1 MQQQEPSAPPGTRPV
16 PNDIENQIKSRL
28 SQFIEIA
35 HRRFPGAQPVSF
47 LKEHLDS
54 LKQESYFVSEKSDG
68 TRYLMY
74 IMLNESEN
82 PIKQECYLIDR
93 KNKYYSVDLS
103 FYNAQSQLL
112 NDTLIDGELVMDRD
126 GTAEIWRF
134 LAFDLLMVNGEMKVD
149 RNLEKRLGALYE
161 FVVKPYNKH
170 LKQCLPEYVQS
181 RPFTIEM
188 KKVEKCYHLKEIL
201 ASIKSLKHEN
211 DGLLFTSVDRPYDF
225 GTCDSMLKWKPS
237 SHNSVDFKIRV
248 QYPQTDDEL
257 PRFFLQIS
265 TGSRKYQDYGELVL
279 DSSQKALKLQ
289 FLNNPPDGRIV
300 ECTYDEFYP
309 TKWRFMRFREDKNEP
324 NFVNVVDNI
333 MKSIHEAVPVEMV
346 RYTLIMA

>member
-1 MQQQEPSAPPGTRPV
+1 
-16 PNDIENQIKSRL
+16 
-28 SQFIEIA
+28 
-35 HRRFPGAQPVSF
+35 
-47 LKEHLDS
+47 
-54 LKQESYFVSEKSDG
+54 
-68 TRYLMY
+68 MY
-74 IMLNESEN
+74 IILNESEN

-126 GTAEIWRF
+126 GTVEIWRF

-237 SHNSVDFKIRV
+237 SHNSVDFKV
-248 QYPQTDDEL
+248 L
-257 PRFFLQIS
+257 FVIS
-265 TGSRKYQDYGELVL
+265 R
-279 DSSQKALKLQ
+279 
-289 FLNNPPDGRIV
+289 
-300 ECTYDEFYP
+300 
-309 TKWRFMRFREDKNEP
+309 
-324 NFVNVVDNI
+324 NI
-333 MKSIHEAVPVEMV
+333 MIYLFL
-346 RYTLIMA
+346 RLD